1 VRKKL
6 KLKKLTII
14 VLAIPFALAQTAP
27 VWKEF
32 SIGPATRNQ
41 SGFSR
46 EGIRAE
52 GIPLKRALARAW
64 GLPEHRIIGPE
75 WIAEQRYAMTALV
88 NDPQDLQPLLQ
99 DELTRRLK
107 MVAHRETRE
116 MPVYVLRALE
126 GQTPQQTPPDGAKIP
141 DPAMKGDYTLQIS
154 NSQIRSAPISTAD
167 FVTALSDAIQRPVID
182 ETHLPGTFR
191 FNLSWKATDFAS
203 MQKAVNAQ
211 LGLQLAEEKRNVDV
225 LVIEHIEPL

>member
-1 VRKKL
+1 MMKVMKL
-6 KLKKLTII
+6 KESAIF
-14 VLAIPFALAQTAP
+14 VLAVPVLLAQSSPAP

-64 GLPEHRIIGPE
+64 GLPELGILGPQ
-75 WIAEQRYAMTALV
+75 WIDDQRYAMTALV
-88 NDPQDLQPLLQ
+88 NDPRDFQPLMQ
-99 DELTRRLK
+99 EEMTRRFK
-107 MVAHRETRE
+107 MLAHRETRE
-116 MPVYVLRALE
+116 MPVYLLRSLDGQPPPQAPRTDGTRAPSMGIKAGPMTVSAFADAL
-126 GQTPQQTPPDGAKIP
+126 A
-141 DPAMKGDYTLQIS
+141 
-154 NSQIRSAPISTAD
+154 
-167 FVTALSDAIQRPVID
+167 DAIQRPVVD

-191 FNLSWKATDFAS
+191 FELSWKSTDFES
-203 MQKAVNAQ
+203 MRKAVNEQ
-211 LGLQLAEEKRNVDV
+211 LGFQLAEEKRNIEV